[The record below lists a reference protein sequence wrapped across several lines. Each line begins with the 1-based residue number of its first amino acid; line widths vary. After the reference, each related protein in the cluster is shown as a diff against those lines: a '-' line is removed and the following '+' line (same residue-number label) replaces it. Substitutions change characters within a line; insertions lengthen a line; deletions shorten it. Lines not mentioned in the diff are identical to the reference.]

1 MGELR
6 VPSAVYRVQMHAGM
20 RFSDA
25 SGIVPYL
32 HDLGISDLY
41 SSPILQARRGSNHGY
56 DVTDPT
62 RINPEL
68 GTEEEFESLSRQ
80 LQTHGMSVLL
90 DIVPNHL
97 AASSENP
104 WWMDVLEEGPASVY
118 AAYFDV
124 DWHPP
129 SRALDNRLL
138 LPILGKTYAD
148 VLENRELTLEF
159 DQGSFFI

>member
-6 VPSAVYRVQMHAGM
+6 VPSAVYRVQMHASM

-41 SSPILQARRGSNHGY
+41 SSTILQARRGSNHGY

-68 GTEEEFESLSRQ
+68 GT
-80 LQTHGMSVLL
+80 
-90 DIVPNHL
+90 
-97 AASSENP
+97 
-104 WWMDVLEEGPASVY
+104 
-118 AAYFDV
+118 
-124 DWHPP
+124 
-129 SRALDNRLL
+129 
-138 LPILGKTYAD
+138 
-148 VLENRELTLEF
+148 
-159 DQGSFFI
+159 